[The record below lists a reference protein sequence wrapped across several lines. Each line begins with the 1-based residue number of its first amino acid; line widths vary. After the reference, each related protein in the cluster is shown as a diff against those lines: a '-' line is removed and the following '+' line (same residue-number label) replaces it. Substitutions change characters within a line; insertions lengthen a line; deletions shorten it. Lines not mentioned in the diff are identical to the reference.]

1 MLDIHYSILDI
12 QDSFI
17 PILIPPNVLLVKNKI
32 GEESPKRVVLVSE
45 SCYLNGIKDQPLSHV
60 LLTARTTEDDLR
72 QAFEAFG
79 QVISVKILRNRVTG
93 ESNGI
98 GFVGMS
104 VSDEAQTAIS
114 ELNGK
119 NLKGNAI
126 KVEEGKRVISH
137 SSDQGKREG
146 FGGDRGGRGDR
157 NRRDSSDRG
166 DRNRRDSSDRGGRSG
181 RRY

>member
-1 MLDIHYSILDI
+1 MNIYVG
-12 QDSFI
+12 
-17 PILIPPNVLLVKNKI
+17 N
-32 GEESPKRVVLVSE
+32 
-45 SCYLNGIKDQPLSHV
+45 LS
-60 LLTARTTEDDLR
+60 TETTEDDLR

-79 QVISVKILRNRVTG
+79 QVVSVKILRDRVTG

-104 VSDEAQTAIS
+104 VSDEGQTAIS

-126 KVEEGKRVISH
+126 KVEEGRRKISH
-137 SSDQGKREG
+137 SSDRDRQDG
-146 FGGDRGGRGDR
+146 FGSDRGGRDRRDGFDRGGRG
-157 NRRDSSDRG
+157 
-166 DRNRRDSSDRGGRSG
+166 G